1 MRSLLQF
8 TRDLFEFDPV
18 AKPAMPAAAAVPPDL
33 EQHPK
38 IKKSEQNQPVA
49 SVGYTHS
56 DTKNI
61 ANAASL
67 PAQSLT
73 EAFLPVNFRH
83 PRANRNAR
91 LGDARVA
98 FEFKRGKRR
107 TIGFSVGPDG
117 LVVSAPKWVPLY
129 EVDKAVQE
137 KSGWIVKKL
146 GEVRERH
153 DRLESARIEW
163 RDGTTIPFLGEQVI
177 VVLDPRHAFGGI
189 GAELKGG
196 MMGGLAVGLNGGPLA
211 SLSRGGVAGAVLNTD
226 ADAAHLTLAG
236 VPRLTLHVA
245 LPHHATPEQIRDA
258 VQAWLMRQA
267 RRIFTQRLD
276 HFAPTLSVQWRKM
289 SLSSAGTRWGSA
301 SANGSIRLN
310 WRLVH
315 FKQTVIDYVVVHELS
330 HLRVMDHSPRFW
342 DTVRSVVPDFA
353 LLRGQL
359 KDDSVPRWK

>member
-1 MRSLLQF
+1 MRNLLQF
-8 TRDLFEFDPV
+8 TLDLFDFEPAVKPV
-18 AKPAMPAAAAVPPDL
+18 MQAAPGRS
-33 EQHPK
+33 K
-38 IKKSEQNQPVA
+38 RGKKTKKSDQNKAVA
-49 SVGYTHS
+49 PAQYASQATELVVIS
-56 DTKNI
+56 E
-61 ANAASL
+61 SL
-67 PAQSLT
+67 PAQTLT
-73 EAFLPVNFRH
+73 EALLPANFRH
-83 PRANRNAR
+83 PRANRDAR
-91 LGDARVA
+91 LQDAAVA
-98 FEFKRGKRR
+98 YEFKRGNRR

-117 LVVSAPKWVPLY
+117 LVVSAPKWVPLV

-137 KSGWIVKKL
+137 KAAWIVKKL

-163 RDGTTIPFLGEQVI
+163 RDGTTLPFLGEQVI
-177 VVLDPRHAFGGI
+177 VVLDPRHAFGGV

-196 MMGGLAVGLNGGPLA
+196 
-211 SLSRGGVAGAVLNTD
+211 VAGAMLNTY
-226 ADAAHLTLAG
+226 ADAANLTLAG

-267 RRIFTQRLD
+267 RRIFTERLD
-276 HFAPTLSVQWRKM
+276 HFAPTLSVQWRKL

-301 SANGSIRLN
+301 SADGSIRLN

-315 FKQTVIDYVVVHELS
+315 FKQAVIDYVVVHELS

-342 DTVRSVVPDFA
+342 DAVRSVVPDYA

-359 KDDSVPRWK
+359 KGESVPCWN